1 MEPAL
6 KTRLI
11 GALVLIALAVIIV
24 PMFFSGGSPPSDNGK
39 TLSLALPASP
49 DQELTTRTMS
59 VAPPSSAAMPANAA
73 TASAS
78 GDDQL
83 ATVDIPSRRPP
94 DVHPE
99 NDAQPAQTPP
109 AAQAPTKPATQA
121 PAAPAKPAPKP
132 APSKPKPTAQQPAS
146 APGQAADGA
155 YRVNLGAYSDT
166 ANARSLVERV
176 RKLGYGVQT
185 DKVTI
190 SGKVGARVSAGPFAT
205 RAAAETA
212 RLRLKQAIPGA
223 PASVVS
229 SAHDQKGDAP
239 ASALPAGRAGGWAV
253 QIGAYSHKADATAL
267 RDKLRK
273 AGFDGFVDDVRSGGR
288 TLWRVRVGPQT
299 QRADAEKVRRD
310 LQSKLK
316 LGGVVVTVP

>member
-1 MEPAL
+1 M

-24 PMFFSGGSPPSDNGK
+24 PMFFSGGSPQTDNGK

-59 VAPPSSAAMPANAA
+59 VAPPASSAMPAAA
-73 TASAS
+73 STAA
-78 GDDQL
+78 GGDQL
-83 ATVDIPSRRPP
+83 ATVDIPSRAPQ

-99 NDAQPAQTPP
+99 NDQRPAPMPVQNPPATPPQQSAPTPP
-109 AAQAPTKPATQA
+109 AATPPAT
-121 PAAPAKPAPKP
+121 KPAPKP
-132 APSKPKPTAQQPAS
+132 TAPAPTS
-146 APGQAADGA
+146 APGQAANGA
-155 YRVNLGAYSDT
+155 YTVSLGAYSDT

-176 RKLGYGVQT
+176 RKLGYGVKT

-190 SGKVGARVSAGPFAT
+190 AGKPGARISAGPFST

-223 PASVVS
+223 PASVVA
-229 SAHDQKGDAP
+229 SAHDQSGDAP

-253 QIGAYSHKADATAL
+253 QIGAYSHQADATAL

-273 AGFDGFVDDVRSGGR
+273 AGFDGYVDDVRSGGR

-299 QRADAEKVRRD
+299 QRADAEKIRGD
-310 LQSKLK
+310 LKSKLK
-316 LGGVVVTVP
+316 LAGVVVTVP